1 VPANAKRRK
10 RRAQVRRRTLP
21 GAPPGILVSDPSAPK
36 PTVTA
41 IGISADAHCEQII
54 DDLKAIPELLKRW
67 PMLWINVDGVG
78 DAGLVQEIGA
88 LFNLHKL
95 ALEDVVHVHQR
106 AKAEPYGDVLFI
118 VAPMPLPNRVWEIE
132 QLSLFLGRNFLISFQ
147 ERPGG
152 DCLDPVRL
160 RIRAGVSRARCLVPG
175 YLAYA
180 LLDASID
187 NYFPLIEDCGDR
199 LDILEEQVLGPPSR
213 AVMPRILD
221 VKRDLRIVRR
231 AIWPL
236 RDALNSLIRDQ
247 SPLVADE
254 TRIYLRDC
262 HDHVI
267 LIIDLLESYRDL
279 ASGLTDVYLS
289 NVSNST
295 NEIMKVLTM
304 FSTVFIPLTF
314 IVGIYGMNFDRDH
327 PWNMPELG
335 WKYGYL
341 FVWVVMIAVALG
353 ALHFFWRRGWIGH
366 RALPIADKLE
376 PPAPAPGNLGE

>member
-1 VPANAKRRK
+1 
-10 RRAQVRRRTLP
+10 
-21 GAPPGILVSDPSAPK
+21 
-36 PTVTA
+36 
-41 IGISADAHCEQII
+41 
-54 DDLKAIPELLKRW
+54 
-67 PMLWINVDGVG
+67 MLWINVDGVG
-78 DAGLVQEIGA
+78 DAAVVQEIGA
-88 LFNLHKL
+88 MFNLHKL
-95 ALEDVVHVHQR
+95 ALEDVTNVHQR
-106 AKAEPYGDVLFI
+106 AKAEPYGDVLFV

-132 QLSLFLGRNFLISFQ
+132 QLSLFVGRNFLISFQ

-160 RIRAGVSRARCLVPG
+160 RIRAGVGRARSLIPG

-180 LLDASID
+180 LLDAAID
-187 NYFPLIEDCGDR
+187 NYFPLIEDCGER
-199 LDILEEQVLGPPSR
+199 LDTLEDAVLGPPSR
-213 AVMPRILD
+213 AIMPHILD
-221 VKRDLRIVRR
+221 VKRDLRVVRR

-247 SPLVADE
+247 NPLIADE
-254 TRIYLRDC
+254 TRVYLRDC

-267 LIIDLLESYRDL
+267 QIIDLLENYRDL

-327 PWNMPELG
+327 PLNMPELG

-341 FVWVVMIAVALG
+341 LIWGVMIAVVAG
-353 ALHFFWRRGWIGH
+353 ALHFFWRRGWIG
-366 RALPIADKLE
+366 RRVRPVENPAAA
-376 PPAPAPGNLGE
+376 PPERTGDSGLRP

>member
-1 VPANAKRRK
+1 M
-10 RRAQVRRRTLP
+10 
-21 GAPPGILVSDPSAPK
+21 LVSDPGAPK
-36 PTVTA
+36 PVVTA
-41 IGISADAHCEQII
+41 IGISADAHCEQHI
-54 DDLKAIPELLKRW
+54 DDLKKIPDLLKQW

-78 DAGLVQEIGA
+78 DAAVVQEIGA
-88 LFNLHKL
+88 MFNLHKL
-95 ALEDVVHVHQR
+95 ALEDVTNVHQR
-106 AKAEPYGDVLFI
+106 AKAEPYGDVLFV

-132 QLSLFLGRNFLISFQ
+132 QLSLFVGRNFLISFQ

-160 RIRAGVSRARCLVPG
+160 RIRAGVGRARSLIPG

-180 LLDASID
+180 LLDAAID
-187 NYFPLIEDCGDR
+187 NYFPLIEDCGER
-199 LDILEEQVLGPPSR
+199 LDTLEDAVLGPPSR
-213 AVMPRILD
+213 AIMPHILD
-221 VKRDLRIVRR
+221 VKRDLRVVRR

-247 SPLVADE
+247 NPLIADE
-254 TRIYLRDC
+254 TRVYLRDC

-267 LIIDLLESYRDL
+267 QIIDLLENYRDL

-327 PWNMPELG
+327 PLNMPELG

-341 FVWVVMIAVALG
+341 LIWGVMIAVVAG
-353 ALHFFWRRGWIGH
+353 ALHFFWRRGWIG
-366 RALPIADKLE
+366 RRVRPVENPAAA
-376 PPAPAPGNLGE
+376 PPERTGDSGLRP